1 MPNPVT
7 LVPILRVI
15 KQVII
20 IFQLV
25 NDTNEY
31 EVFASDLRGNPIYV
45 TYYIFWSKFLLVEV
59 IPYFLIVILNSLIIT
74 KIWKSN
80 KFRRRFVVRF
90 VLTYFIDLY
99 STNLCSNSLLLN
111 GVIQ

>member
-1 MPNPVT
+1 
-7 LVPILRVI
+7 
-15 KQVII
+15 
-20 IFQLV
+20 
-25 NDTNEY
+25 
-31 EVFASDLRGNPIYV
+31 VFASDLRGNPTYV

-90 VLTYFIDLY
+90 FEVVLRYGAE
-99 STNLCSNSLLLN
+99 C
-111 GVIQ
+111 QRAE